1 MYSACQ
7 WLMLAILTRQ
17 APHEV
22 VGAYTYALAIS
33 APFFIFFAMSL
44 RQVYVSDRASRASW
58 PQYLLLRT
66 ISTVV
71 ASTLALLFAL
81 ANGTASYI
89 FLIVV
94 AIKAVDLV
102 ADMYLAPVQSRGDVW
117 ILGAYQALNGL
128 ASVALYIGALALGAS
143 ATAALAMSIVGSLVA
158 AVLAFGTAHR
168 SGEESI
174 RSSGLISSEKSSW
187 WTLAKLAAPLGFA
200 GFLNSVA
207 VAAPRYFLERND
219 GLASVA
225 VFSAMAY
232 VVIVGNSVV
241 GAVVQYE
248 LPRTQGVLQ
257 NEGSVQFA
265 ARIRR
270 LTLAMTLLGLV
281 VLLVAWVWGEMAM
294 TLFYG
299 PGYVDRTT
307 FMLLMLGWTLGAI
320 SWIWDMALILLRRF
334 RTQMMSA
341 AAGCLVAIVASYFL
355 TPELGL
361 VGGGIATLLAALATA
376 VARGVGLLSALS
388 VVRGRRG

>member
-1 MYSACQ
+1 MVAS
-7 WLMLAILTRQ
+7 
-17 APHEV
+17 
-22 VGAYTYALAIS
+22 ALA
-33 APFFIFFAMSL
+33 L
-44 RQVYVSDRASRASW
+44 V
-58 PQYLLLRT
+58 
-66 ISTVV
+66 
-71 ASTLALLFAL
+71 FAL

-128 ASVALYIGALALGAS
+128 ASVALYVGALALGAS

-158 AVLAFGTAHR
+158 ALLAFGAAHR

-187 WTLAKLAAPLGFA
+187 WALAKIATPLGFA

-248 LPRTQGVLQ
+248 LPRTQGVLEK
-257 NEGSVQFA
+257 EGSVQFA

-270 LTLAMTLLGLV
+270 LTLAMTLLGLL

-307 FMLLMLGWTLGAI
+307 FMLLMLGWTIGAI

-341 AAGCLVAIVASYFL
+341 AAGCLVAIVASYLL
-355 TPELGL
+355 TPEFGL

-376 VARGVGLLSALS
+376 VARGAGLLSALS
-388 VVRGRRG
+388 AVRGRRG